1 MDGHARTG
9 NRHYPEQTVFFNAWI
24 EIMDLVAELAARARC
39 EDIQSYHRKGA
50 GMLAVVGTDEDPLH
64 KA

>member
-1 MDGHARTG
+1 MDGDGRTR
-9 NRHYPEQTVFFNAWI
+9 NRYYSEQAVLCNTWI

-39 EDIQSYHRKGA
+39 EDIQSYHREGA